1 MAVTEV
7 YNTDNKKVGEVELN
21 DALFGLEVKKHILH
35 DVVKMQLAN
44 RRAGTAS
51 TKTRTEV
58 RGGGKKPYRQ
68 KGTGRARAGTNRS
81 PLWRGGGVIFG
92 PKPRDYSYKLPKK
105 VRKLGLRMALSTRF
119 SENNMLV
126 LEGFDLAD
134 IKTKRFVEVMK
145 KLNIE
150 NGLIVIPERNENLE
164 KSSRNVQGYK
174 VIQSDG
180 LNVYDILLHRR
191 LVLLQP
197 CLGQLEKRL
206 LS

>member
-44 RRAGTAS
+44 RRAGTAC

-58 RGGGKKPYRQ
+58 RGGGAKPYRQ
-68 KGTGRARAGTNRS
+68 KGTGRARAGTNNS
-81 PLWRGGGVIFG
+81 PLWRGGGVTFG

-105 VRKLGLRMALSTRF
+105 VRKLGVRMALSARF

-126 LEGFDLAD
+126 LDGFELAD
-134 IKTKRFVEVMK
+134 IKTKKFAEVMK

-150 NGLIVIPERNENLE
+150 NGLIVIPDKNENLE
-164 KSSRNVQGYK
+164 KSSRNVLGYK
-174 VIQSDG
+174 VIPADG
-180 LNVYDILLHRR
+180 LNVYDILLHRS

-197 CLGQLEKRL
+197 CLGQLEERL

>member
-1 MAVTEV
+1 MAVTEG
-7 YNTDNKKVGEVELN
+7 YNTDNKKIVEVELN

-44 RRAGTAS
+44 RRAGTAC

-58 RGGGKKPYRQ
+58 RGGGAKPYRQ

-105 VRKLGLRMALSTRF
+105 VRKLGIRMALSARF
-119 SENNMLV
+119 SENNMVV
-126 LEGFDLAD
+126 LDGFDLAD
-134 IKTKRFVEVMK
+134 IKTKQFVEVMA
-145 KLNIE
+145 KLNIN
-150 NGLIVIPERNENLE
+150 NGLIVIPEKNENLE
-164 KSSRNVQGYK
+164 KSSRNVHGYK
-174 VIQSDG
+174 VIQADG
-180 LNVYDILLHRR
+180 LNVYDILLHRS
-191 LVLLQP
+191 LVVLQP

-206 LS
+206 LA

>member
-58 RGGGKKPYRQ
+58 RGGGAKPYRQ

-81 PLWRGGGVIFG
+81 PLWRGGGVVFG
-92 PKPRDYSYKLPKK
+92 PKPMDYSYKPPKK
-105 VRKLGLRMALSTRF
+105 VRRLGVRMALSARF

-126 LEGFDLAD
+126 LDGFDLAD
-134 IKTKRFVEVMK
+134 IKTKPFVEVMK

-150 NGLIVIPERNENLE
+150 NGLIVIPEKNENLE

-174 VIQSDG
+174 VIQAEG

>member
-7 YNTDNKKVGEVELN
+7 FNTDNKKVGEVELN
-21 DALFGLEVKKHILH
+21 DALFGLEVKQYVLH

-51 TKTRTEV
+51 TKTRSEV
-58 RGGGKKPYRQ
+58 RGGGAKPWRQ
-68 KGTGRARAGTNRS
+68 KGTGRARAGTRNS
-81 PLWRGGGVIFG
+81 PIWRGGGTTFG

-119 SENNMLV
+119 SEANMVV
-126 LEGFDLAD
+126 LDAFNLED
-134 IKTKRFVEVMK
+134 IKTKKFLEIMK
-145 KLNIE
+145 KLEID

-164 KSSRNVQGYK
+164 KSSRNVHGFK
-174 VIQSDG
+174 VISSAG
-180 LNVYDILLHRR
+180 LNVYDVLLHRR

-197 CLGQLEKRL
+197 CLDQLEKRL

>member
-58 RGGGKKPYRQ
+58 SGGGKKPYRQ

-105 VRKLGLRMALSTRF
+105 VRKLGVRMALSTRF

-126 LEGFDLAD
+126 LDGFDLAD

-174 VIQSDG
+174 VIQADG

>member
-7 YNTDNKKVGEVELN
+7 FNTDNKKVGEVELN
-21 DALFGLEVKKHILH
+21 DDLFGLEVKKHILH

-58 RGGGKKPYRQ
+58 RGGGAKPYRQ

-105 VRKLGLRMALSTRF
+105 VRKLGVRMALSTRF
-119 SENNMLV
+119 SEKNMLV
-126 LEGFDLAD
+126 LDGFDLAD
-134 IKTKRFVEVMK
+134 IKTKQFVDVMK

-150 NGLIVIPERNENLE
+150 NGLIVIPEKNENLE
-164 KSSRNVQGYK
+164 KSSRNVHGYK
-174 VIQSDG
+174 VIQADG

>member
-7 YNTDNKKVGEVELN
+7 FNTDNKKVGEVELN

-58 RGGGKKPYRQ
+58 RGGGAKPYRQ
-68 KGTGRARAGTNRS
+68 KGTGRARAGTNNS
-81 PLWRGGGVIFG
+81 PLWRGGGVTFG
-92 PKPRDYSYKLPKK
+92 PKPKDYSYKLPKK
-105 VRKLGLRMALSTRF
+105 VRRLGVRMALSARF
-119 SENNMLV
+119 SEDNMVV
-126 LEGFDLAD
+126 LDGFDLAD
-134 IKTKRFVEVMK
+134 IKTKQFVEIMK

-150 NGLIVIPERNENLE
+150 NGLIVIPGKNENLE

-174 VIQSDG
+174 VIQADG

-197 CLGQLEKRL
+197 CLGQLEERL

>member
-7 YNTDNKKVGEVELN
+7 LNTDNKKVGEVELN

-44 RRAGTAS
+44 RRAGTAC

-58 RGGGKKPYRQ
+58 RGGGAKPYRQ
-68 KGTGRARAGTNRS
+68 KGTGRARAGTNNS

-105 VRKLGLRMALSTRF
+105 VRKLGLRMALSARF
-119 SENNMLV
+119 SENNMIV
-126 LEGFDLAD
+126 LDGFELAD
-134 IKTKRFVEVMK
+134 IKSKQFAEVMK
-145 KLNIE
+145 KLDIE
-150 NGLIVIPERNENLE
+150 NGLIVIPEKNENLE
-164 KSSRNVQGYK
+164 KSSRNVRGYK
-174 VIQSDG
+174 VIPADG
-180 LNVYDILLHRR
+180 LNVYDILLHRS
-191 LVLLQP
+191 LVVLQP
-197 CLGQLEKRL
+197 CLGQLEERL

>member
-21 DALFGLEVKKHILH
+21 EALFGLEVKKHILH

-51 TKTRTEV
+51 TKTRIEV
-58 RGGGKKPYRQ
+58 RGGGAKPYRQ
-68 KGTGRARAGTNRS
+68 KGTGRARAGTNNS
-81 PLWRGGGVIFG
+81 PLWRGGGVVFG

-105 VRKLGLRMALSTRF
+105 VRRLGVRMALSARF

-126 LEGFDLAD
+126 LDGFDLAD
-134 IKTKRFVEVMK
+134 IKTKQFVEVMK

-150 NGLIVIPERNENLE
+150 NGLIVIPEKNEILE
-164 KSSRNVQGYK
+164 KSSRNVHGYK
-174 VIQSDG
+174 VIQADG

>member
-7 YNTDNKKVGEVELN
+7 YNIENKKVGEVELN
-21 DALFGLEVKKHILH
+21 DALFGLGVKKHILH

-58 RGGGKKPYRQ
+58 RGGGRKPFRQ
-68 KGTGRARAGTNRS
+68 KGTGRARQGTNRS
-81 PLWRGGGVIFG
+81 PLMRGGGVIFG

-105 VRKLGLRMALSTRF
+105 VRRLGVRMALSARF
-119 SENNMLV
+119 SEKNMLV

-145 KLNIE
+145 KLDIE

-164 KSSRNVQGYK
+164 KSSRNVLGYK
-174 VIQSDG
+174 VIQVDG

>member
-44 RRAGTAS
+44 RRAGTAC
-51 TKTRTEV
+51 TKTRVEV
-58 RGGGKKPYRQ
+58 SGGGKKPYRQ
-68 KGTGRARAGTNRS
+68 KGTGRARQGTNRS
-81 PLWRGGGVIFG
+81 PLMRGGGVVFG
-92 PKPRDYSYKLPKK
+92 PKPRDYSYRLPRK
-105 VRKLGLRMALSTRF
+105 VRKLGLRMALSARF

-126 LEGFDLAD
+126 LDGFDLSA
-134 IKTKRFVEVMK
+134 IKTKEFVEVMK

-150 NGLIVIPERNENLE
+150 NGLIVIPENNDNLE
-164 KSSRNVQGYK
+164 KSSRNVQGFK
-174 VIQSDG
+174 VIKTDG
-180 LNVYDILLHRR
+180 LNVYDILLHRN

-197 CLGQLEKRL
+197 CLDQLEKRL

>member
-7 YNTDNKKVGEVELN
+7 FNTENKKVGEVELN
-21 DALFGLEVKKHILH
+21 DALFGLEVKQHILH

-44 RRAGTAS
+44 RRAGTAC
-51 TKTRTEV
+51 TKTRSEV
-58 RGGGKKPYRQ
+58 RGGGAKPWRQ
-68 KGTGRARAGTNRS
+68 KGTGRARAGTRNS
-81 PLWRGGGVIFG
+81 PIWRGGGTTFG

-119 SENNMLV
+119 SESNMVV
-126 LEGFDLAD
+126 LDAFSLED
-134 IKTKRFVEVMK
+134 IKTKKFLDIMK
-145 KLNIE
+145 KLEIE

-164 KSSRNVQGYK
+164 KSSKNVQGFK
-174 VIQSDG
+174 VISSEG
-180 LNVYDILLHRR
+180 LNVYDVLLHHR

-197 CLGQLEKRL
+197 CLDQLEKRL

>member
-7 YNTDNKKVGEVELN
+7 FNTDNKKVGEVELN
-21 DALFGLEVKKHILH
+21 DGLFGLEVKKHILH

-58 RGGGKKPYRQ
+58 RGGGAKPYRQ

-105 VRKLGLRMALSTRF
+105 VRKLGVRMALSTRF
-119 SENNMLV
+119 SEKNMLV
-126 LEGFDLAD
+126 LDGFDLAD
-134 IKTKRFVEVMK
+134 IKTKQFVEVMK

-150 NGLIVIPERNENLE
+150 NGLIVIPDKNENLE

-174 VIQSDG
+174 VIPAEG
-180 LNVYDILLHRR
+180 LNVYDILLHRS

>member
-1 MAVTEV
+1 MAVTEI

-21 DALFGLEVKKHILH
+21 DDLFGLEVKKHILH

-58 RGGGKKPYRQ
+58 RGGGAKPYRQ

-105 VRKLGLRMALSTRF
+105 VRKLGVRMALSTRF
-119 SENNMLV
+119 SEKNMLV
-126 LEGFDLAD
+126 LDGFDLAD
-134 IKTKRFVEVMK
+134 IKTKQFVDVMK

-150 NGLIVIPERNENLE
+150 NGLIVIPEKNENLE
-164 KSSRNVQGYK
+164 KSSRNVHGYK
-174 VIQSDG
+174 VIQADG

-206 LS
+206 LA

>member
-7 YNTDNKKVGEVELN
+7 FNTDNKKVGEVELN

-44 RRAGTAS
+44 RRAGTAC

-58 RGGGKKPYRQ
+58 RGGGAKPYRQ
-68 KGTGRARAGTNRS
+68 KGTGRARAGTNSS

-105 VRKLGLRMALSTRF
+105 VRKLGVRMALSARF
-119 SENNMLV
+119 SENNMIV
-126 LEGFDLAD
+126 LDGFELAD
-134 IKTKRFVEVMK
+134 IKSKQFAEVMK

-150 NGLIVIPERNENLE
+150 NGLIVIPEKNENLE
-164 KSSRNVQGYK
+164 KSSRNVHGYK
-174 VIQSDG
+174 VIPADG
-180 LNVYDILLHRR
+180 LNVYDILLHRS
-191 LVLLQP
+191 LVVLQP
-197 CLGQLEKRL
+197 CLGQLEERL

>member
-58 RGGGKKPYRQ
+58 RGGGAKPYRQ
-68 KGTGRARAGTNRS
+68 KGTGRARAGTNNS
-81 PLWRGGGVIFG
+81 PLWRGGGVTFG

-105 VRKLGLRMALSTRF
+105 VRKLGVRMALSARF

-126 LEGFDLAD
+126 LDGFELAD
-134 IKTKRFVEVMK
+134 IKTKKFAEVMK

-150 NGLIVIPERNENLE
+150 NGLIVIPEKNENLE
-164 KSSRNVQGYK
+164 KSSRNVLGYK
-174 VIQSDG
+174 VIPADG
-180 LNVYDILLHRR
+180 LNVYDILLHRS

-197 CLGQLEKRL
+197 CLGQLEERL

>member
-1 MAVTEV
+1 MAVTQV

-21 DALFGLEVKKHILH
+21 DSLFGLEVKKHILH

-44 RRAGTAS
+44 RRAGTAC
-51 TKTRTEV
+51 TKTRVEV
-58 RGGGKKPYRQ
+58 SGGGRKPFRQ
-68 KGTGRARAGTNRS
+68 KGTGRARQGTNRS
-81 PLWRGGGVIFG
+81 PLMRGGGVTFG

-105 VRKLGLRMALSTRF
+105 VRKLGLRMALSARF
-119 SENNMLV
+119 SENNMIV
-126 LEGFDLAD
+126 LDGFDLAD
-134 IKTKRFVEVMK
+134 IKTKEFVEVMK

-150 NGLIVIPERNENLE
+150 NGLIVVPGKNENLE
-164 KSSRNVQGYK
+164 KSSRNVHGFK
-174 VIQSDG
+174 VMQTGG

-197 CLGQLEKRL
+197 CLGQLEERL

>member
-44 RRAGTAS
+44 RRAGTAC
-51 TKTRTEV
+51 TKTRVEV
-58 RGGGKKPYRQ
+58 SGGGKKPFRQ
-68 KGTGRARAGTNRS
+68 KGTGRARQGTNRS
-81 PLWRGGGVIFG
+81 PLMRGGGVTFG

-105 VRKLGLRMALSTRF
+105 VRRLGVRMALSARF
-119 SENNMLV
+119 SENNMIV
-126 LEGFDLAD
+126 LDGFDLAD
-134 IKTKRFVEVMK
+134 IKTKNFAEVMK

-150 NGLIVIPERNENLE
+150 NGLIVIPGKNENLE

-174 VIQSDG
+174 VISAEG
-180 LNVYDILLHRR
+180 LNVYDILLHRS

-197 CLGQLEKRL
+197 CLGQLEERL

>member
-21 DALFGLEVKKHILH
+21 DALFGLEVKEHILH
-35 DVVKMQLAN
+35 DVVKMQLAK

-58 RGGGKKPYRQ
+58 RGGGAKPYRQ
-68 KGTGRARAGTNRS
+68 KGTGRARAGTIRS

-92 PKPRDYSYKLPKK
+92 PKPRDYSYNLPKK
-105 VRKLGLRMALSTRF
+105 VRKLGVRMALSTRF

-126 LEGFDLAD
+126 LDDFSLED

-145 KLNIE
+145 KFNIE
-150 NGLIVIPERNENLE
+150 NGLIVIPEKNENLE
-164 KSSRNVQGYK
+164 KSSRNVQGFK
-174 VIQSDG
+174 IIQVDG

-206 LS
+206 LA

>member
-7 YNTDNKKVGEVELN
+7 FNTDNKKVGEVELN

-44 RRAGTAS
+44 RRAGTAC

-58 RGGGKKPYRQ
+58 RGGGAKPYRQ
-68 KGTGRARAGTNRS
+68 KGTGRARAGTNNS
-81 PLWRGGGVIFG
+81 PLWRGGGVTFG

-105 VRKLGLRMALSTRF
+105 VRKLGVRMALSARF
-119 SENNMLV
+119 SENNMIV
-126 LEGFDLAD
+126 LDGFDLVD
-134 IKTKRFVEVMK
+134 IKAKQFAEVMK

-150 NGLIVIPERNENLE
+150 NGLIVIPGKNENLE

-174 VIQSDG
+174 VIPADG
-180 LNVYDILLHRR
+180 LNVYDILLHRS

-197 CLGQLEKRL
+197 CLGQLEERL

>member
-58 RGGGKKPYRQ
+58 RGGGAKPYRQ
-68 KGTGRARAGTNRS
+68 KGTGRARAGTNNS
-81 PLWRGGGVIFG
+81 PLWRGGGVTFG

-105 VRKLGLRMALSTRF
+105 VRRLGVRMALSARF
-119 SENNMLV
+119 SEDNMVV
-126 LEGFDLAD
+126 LDGFDLAD
-134 IKTKRFVEVMK
+134 IKTKQFVEIMK

-150 NGLIVIPERNENLE
+150 NGLIVIPGKNENLE
-164 KSSRNVQGYK
+164 RSSRNVQGYK
-174 VIQSDG
+174 VIQADG

-197 CLGQLEKRL
+197 CLGQLEERL

>member
-21 DALFGLEVKKHILH
+21 DDLFGLEVKKHILH

-58 RGGGKKPYRQ
+58 RGGGAKPYRQ

-105 VRKLGLRMALSTRF
+105 VRKLGVRMALSTRF
-119 SENNMLV
+119 SEKNILV
-126 LEGFDLAD
+126 LDGFDLAD
-134 IKTKRFVEVMK
+134 IKTKQFVDVMK
-145 KLNIE
+145 KLNTE
-150 NGLIVIPERNENLE
+150 NGLIVIPEKNENLE
-164 KSSRNVQGYK
+164 KSSRNVHGYK
-174 VIQSDG
+174 VIQADG

>member
-7 YNTDNKKVGEVELN
+7 YNTENKMVGEVELN
-21 DALFGLEVKKHILH
+21 EALFGLEVKKHILH

-44 RRAGTAS
+44 RRAGTAN

-58 RGGGKKPYRQ
+58 RGGGAKPYRQ
-68 KGTGRARAGTNRS
+68 KGTGRARAGTRNS
-81 PLWRGGGVIFG
+81 PLWRGGGVTFG

-105 VRKLGLRMALSTRF
+105 VRKLGVRMALSTRF

-126 LEGFDLAD
+126 LDGFDLAD
-134 IKTKRFVEVMK
+134 IKTKNFVEVMK

-150 NGLIVIPERNENLE
+150 NGLIVTPEKNENLE
-164 KSSRNVQGYK
+164 KSSRNLQGFK
-174 VIQSDG
+174 VIQADG

-191 LVLLQP
+191 LVLVQP
-197 CLGQLEKRL
+197 CLVQLEERL

>member
-21 DALFGLEVKKHILH
+21 DDLFGLEVKKHILH

-58 RGGGKKPYRQ
+58 RGGGAKPYRQ

-105 VRKLGLRMALSTRF
+105 VRKLGVRMALSTRF
-119 SENNMLV
+119 SEKNILV
-126 LEGFDLAD
+126 LDGFDLAD
-134 IKTKRFVEVMK
+134 IKTKQFVDVMK

-150 NGLIVIPERNENLE
+150 NGLIVIPEKNENLE
-164 KSSRNVQGYK
+164 KSSRNVHGYK
-174 VIQSDG
+174 VIQADG

-206 LS
+206 LA